1 MDVKGVQ
8 KVNIERKC
16 EFVVREIVSR
26 LKSKVKVCVYKN
38 LMQQKTYH
46 NMIQKCD
53 VYVVCYLITYIVYSV
68 MNQNNRTME

>member
-26 LKSKVKVCVYKN
+26 LKSKVKVCVYKKLN
-38 LMQQKTYH
+38 VAKTYD
-46 NMIQKCD
+46 NMVWKC
-53 VYVVCYLITYIVYSV
+53 VACVVCCLITYIVYSV
-68 MNQNNRTME
+68 MN

>member
-26 LKSKVKVCVYKN
+26 LKSKVKVCVYKKLNVAKN
-38 LMQQKTYH
+38 LSQYDIEMCGLCCMLFNHIYC
-46 NMIQKCD
+46 IF
-53 VYVVCYLITYIVYSV
+53 CYEL
-68 MNQNNRTME
+68 E